1 VGDRGPGDLR
11 LRHRPRAP
19 SSLSLRYAARFL
31 AAAAFACCAE
41 TTRPARADTMD
52 PAVERLVT
60 QPTALPKGFTCQ
72 GIAANPSVLTKAPFP
87 KNAVSNSGA
96 YTCLPDNVAFHNLV
110 TEYAFAIA
118 PNAFHPARTTG
129 FGGFAFTVEA
139 SYTKINS
146 NASAGGL
153 QYWHLGTQGPSNP
166 NTGSFSEVNQAP
178 DSLLQV
184 YSLKARKGLPFGFEI
199 TGDLGYV
206 ANTTLWVAGADVRW
220 AVFEGF
226 RTGVLG
232 FLPDISAGGGA
243 RTLAGTGEF
252 DLTTVGIDVQ
262 LSKPIPLADS
272 SVVSPYVGYQRL
284 YVFGDSDS
292 VNLAPNVNPLTACGY
307 NGNLANGEPNC
318 RNGGVSN
325 FAFNEDAVFSN
336 IRNHRDRGIIG
347 VSYRYEILYLAGQF
361 LIDLVDPSS
370 EDPVLVGARQWTL
383 SFEGGVYF

>member
-1 VGDRGPGDLR
+1 
-11 LRHRPRAP
+11 
-19 SSLSLRYAARFL
+19 
-31 AAAAFACCAE
+31 
-41 TTRPARADTMD
+41 MD

-60 QPTALPKGFTCQ
+60 QPTVLPKGFTCQ
-72 GIAANPSVLTKAPFP
+72 GIAANPSVLTKPPFP

-110 TEYAFAIA
+110 TEYGFAIA

-166 NTGSFSEVNQAP
+166 TTGSFSAVNEAP

-206 ANTTLWVAGADVRW
+206 ANTTLWVAGADIRW
-220 AVFEGF
+220 TVFEGF
-226 RTGVLG
+226 RTGILG
-232 FLPDISAGGGA
+232 FLPDISAGGGV

-272 SVVSPYVGYQRL
+272 SVVTPYVGYQRL
-284 YVFGDSDS
+284 YVFGDSES

-307 NGNLANGEPNC
+307 NGNLPNGQPNC
-318 RNGGVSN
+318 RNGGISN
-325 FAFNEDAVFSN
+325 FAFNEDALFSN

-347 VSYRYEILYLAGQF
+347 VNYRYEILYLAGQF
-361 LIDLVDPSS
+361 LVDLVDPSS
-370 EDPVLVGARQWTL
+370 EDPILVGARQWTL
-383 SFEGGVYF
+383 SFEAGVYF